1 MEKSSV
7 NILQNISFYFP
18 WKKKTKSYEFEMT
31 MRLRVIISLNV
42 WTKIKSDILKTFQ
55 FPKLTNTTH
64 LWEHENTTSFT

>member
-1 MEKSSV
+1 
-7 NILQNISFYFP
+7 
-18 WKKKTKSYEFEMT
+18 

-64 LWEHENTTSFT
+64 LWEHERYYFIYISINLPTYILYLHSESHTI